1 MPNGKTHDIISI
13 LTFPIVIISTY
24 FILDNLILTIIVSL
38 SYIFA
43 SFMFNGDL
51 DTNSKPFNRWYILKM
66 FWIPYQLMFHHRS
79 YFTHGI
85 VIGSVIRI
93 VYVITIP
100 TLILISVDIQNIT
113 ILVDLFSNK
122 YVIYSL
128 IGIELGSTIHT
139 ISDKLF

>member
-1 MPNGKTHDIISI
+1 MPNGRTHDAISLI
-13 LTFPIVIISTY
+13 TIPIVIISSY
-24 FILDNLILTIIVSL
+24 FIIEDLILIFIVSL

-66 FWIPYQLMFHHRS
+66 FWIPYQLMFYHRS

-85 VIGSVIRI
+85 VIGTMIRI
-93 VYVITIP
+93 IYVLIIP
-100 TLILISVDIQNIT
+100 LLILISIDIKNLMIF
-113 ILVDLFSNK
+113 IN
-122 YVIYSL
+122 VISHEYFLYSL
-128 IGIELGSTIHT
+128 IGLEIGSTIHT